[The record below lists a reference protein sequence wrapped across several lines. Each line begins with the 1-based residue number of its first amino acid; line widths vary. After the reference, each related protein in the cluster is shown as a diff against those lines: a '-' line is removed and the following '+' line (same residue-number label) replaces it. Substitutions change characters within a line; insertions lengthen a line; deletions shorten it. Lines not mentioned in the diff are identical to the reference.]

1 MPDITIDDDS
11 ITYVDEKRDIRA
23 VINAKLPPGSMKW
36 VAFVVVALFLGTTE
50 NLGVWNMP

>member
-23 VINAKLPPGSMKW
+23 VINAKLPQGSMKW

-50 NLGVWNMP
+50 NLGVWTMP